1 MCLNWWLRLPTK
13 FPEVTLGQVVFMPNH
28 MHGILHLAGQVSLI
42 DVMRWYK
49 TMTTNDYI
57 RGVKEFGWPPFERKL
72 WHRSYW
78 DDILYR
84 RGHLENATIYI
95 ERNPEKG

>member
-13 FPEVTLGQVVFMPNH
+13 FPTVTLVQVVFMPNH
-28 MHGILHLAGQVSLI
+28 MHGIIHLAGKVSLI

-57 RGVKEFGWPPFERKL
+57 RGVKEFGWPAFERKL

-95 ERNPEKG
+95 ARNPEKG